1 LNYQAAKVVRRSSI
15 EVSSP
20 REHAGEVGVFSNTKP
35 ERGGGGGSSQLNGIE
50 GNGLPSAL
58 SLFFYSHNIFFDAVM
73 KNWKG

>member
-1 LNYQAAKVVRRSSI
+1 LKIPSRK
-15 EVSSP
+15 
-20 REHAGEVGVFSNTKP
+20 GER
-35 ERGGGGGSSQLNGIE
+35 RGGGSGDGSGGGGSQLNGIE